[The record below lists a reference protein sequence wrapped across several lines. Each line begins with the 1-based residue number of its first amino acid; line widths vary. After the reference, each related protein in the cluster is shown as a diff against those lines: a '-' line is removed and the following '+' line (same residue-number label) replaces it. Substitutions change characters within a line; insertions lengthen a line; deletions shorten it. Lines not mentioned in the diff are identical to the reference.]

1 MNAYEKIVNT
11 ETGCHVELDRVQLQ
25 RDLVDRII
33 EGLDMN
39 DLAMI
44 VAEYLDGNYNSYTD
58 KQLVTEVKDFYPDM
72 LEDDDVE

>member
-72 LEDDDVE
+72 LENDNDD

>member
-72 LEDDDVE
+72 LEDE